1 MYKNLTELK
10 TNLDHVFTFHD
21 PQIKIHKPEKVASI
35 IDKIIYTS
43 VFTKDESLQIKT
55 RKIIH
60 LLAKEVGV
68 LSSSIQPLY
77 KAFADGKAHGF
88 TVPAMNLRMLTYDV
102 ARAIFRIAKEKN
114 AGAFIIEIAK
124 TESEYT
130 DQEPS
135 EFITVVLAAAIKES
149 YQYPVF
155 IQGDHCQF
163 SAWRYKKDK
172 EVELTRVKDWV
183 TLLLDAG
190 FRNIDIDGSTLVDL
204 TKPSLTAQ
212 QKDNSHVTAEMTKF
226 IREYEKKLQN
236 HKTRKLQDSL
246 SDSPTIK
253 LPISPIAIGG
263 EIGHIG
269 EKNSTA
275 DDFEAFMKQ
284 YLNKIPLKS
293 GLSKVS
299 VQTGTSH
306 GGVVNPDGTV
316 QKMAVDF
323 SVIESVGKVARE
335 KYHLAGPV
343 QHGASTLPMDS
354 FHKFVSS
361 KTAEIHLSTGFQN
374 LVYDKMP
381 KKLRDEMYA
390 WLKLNLK
397 EEWKESWTEDQF
409 IYKTRKKAWGPFKK
423 QTWDLSETEKAPIIE
438 AMEKYVAEIFDQ
450 LHIEGTMEQVREY
463 CK

>member
-21 PQIKIHKPEKVASI
+21 PQIKIHKPEKVTSI

-77 KAFADGKAHGF
+77 KAFADGKVHGF

-149 YQYPVF
+149 YQHPVF

-246 SDSPTIK
+246 ADTPDIK
-253 LPISPIAIGG
+253 LRINPIAIGG

-381 KKLRDEMYA
+381 KKLRDEMYT

-397 EEWKESWTEDQF
+397 DEWKESWTEDQF

-423 QTWDLSETEKAPIIE
+423 QTWDLTETEKAPIIE

>member
-1 MYKNLTELK
+1 MFKNLNELK
-10 TNLDHVFTFHD
+10 TGISSFGTFHD
-21 PQIKIHKPEKVASI
+21 PHISIHNPDKITQT
-35 IDKIIYTS
+35 IDKLIYTA
-43 VFTKDESLQIKT
+43 VFSKDEGLQVKT

-60 LLAKEVGV
+60 LLAKETGTI
-68 LSSSIQPLY
+68 SSSIHPFY
-77 KAFADGKAHGF
+77 KAYAQEKVHGF

-102 ARAIFRIAKEKN
+102 ARAIFRVAKAKN

-130 DQEPS
+130 DQVPA
-135 EFITVVLAAAIKES
+135 EFITVVLAAAIKEN
-149 YQYPVF
+149 YFHPVF

-172 EVELTRVKDWV
+172 EVELKRVKDWV
-183 TLLLDAG
+183 TLLLEAG

-204 TKPSLTAQ
+204 TKPSLSAQ
-212 QKDNSHVTAEMTKF
+212 QKDNAFVTAEMTKF
-226 IREYEKKLQN
+226 IREQEKKIQSF
-236 HKTRKLQDSL
+236 KAAKLQSNFETL
-246 SDSPTIK
+246 K
-253 LPISPIAIGG
+253 LWNSVTSPIAIGG

-275 DDFEAFMKQ
+275 SDFEAFMKQ
-284 YLNKIPLKS
+284 YVNKIPLRS
-293 GLSKVS
+293 GISKVS

-323 SVIESVGKVARE
+323 SVLESIGKVARE

-343 QHGASTLPMDS
+343 QHGASTLPMES

-381 KKLRDEMYA
+381 NKLKEEMYS
-390 WLKLNLK
+390 WLKKNAK
-397 EEWKESWTEDQF
+397 EEWKEGWTEDQF
-409 IYKTRKKAWGPFKK
+409 IYKTRKKAWGAFKK
-423 QTWDLSETEKAPIIE
+423 HLWDLSEKEKSPIIS
-438 AMEKYVAEIFDQ
+438 AMEKYVSEIFDQ
-450 LHIEGTMEQVREY
+450 LNITGTMESVEKY
-463 CK
+463 KS

>member
-21 PQIKIHKPEKVASI
+21 PQIKIHKPEKVTSI

-77 KAFADGKAHGF
+77 KAFADGKVHGF

-381 KKLRDEMYA
+381 KKLRDEMYT

-397 EEWKESWTEDQF
+397 DEWKESWTEDQF

-423 QTWDLSETEKAPIIE
+423 QTWDLTETEKAPIIE

>member
-1 MYKNLTELK
+1 MYKNLTDLK
-10 TNLDHVFTFHD
+10 ISLNHIFTFHD
-21 PQIKIHKPEKVASI
+21 PKITIHEPKQISHI
-35 IDKIIYTS
+35 IDKLIYTA
-43 VFTKDESLQIKT
+43 VFTKDEALKVKT

-60 LLAKEVGV
+60 LLAKESGV
-68 LSSSIQPLY
+68 LSSSIHAFY
-77 KAFADGKAHGF
+77 KAYAQEKVHGF

-102 ARAIFRIAKEKN
+102 ARAIFRVAKEKN

-130 DQEPS
+130 DQAPA

-149 YQYPVF
+149 YFHPVF

-172 EVELTRVKDWV
+172 EVELKRVKDWV
-183 TLLLDAG
+183 ALLLEAG

-204 TKPSLTAQ
+204 TKPSLAAQ
-212 QKDNSHVTAEMTKF
+212 QKDNAFVTAEMTKF
-226 IREYEKKLQN
+226 IREQE
-236 HKTRKLQDSL
+236 RKLQS
-246 SDSPTIK
+246 IK
-253 LPISPIAIGG
+253 VSKLQSNFETLKLWSSATSPIAIGG

-284 YLNKIPLKS
+284 YVNKIPLRS
-293 GLSKVS
+293 GISKVS

-323 SVIESVGKVARE
+323 SVLESIGKVARG

-343 QHGASTLPMDS
+343 QHGASTLPMES

-381 KKLRDEMYA
+381 NKLKEEMYN
-390 WLKLNLK
+390 WLKKNAK
-397 EEWKESWTEDQF
+397 EEWKEGWTEDQF

-423 QTWDLSETEKAPIIE
+423 HLWDLSEKEKLPIIS
-438 AMEKYVAEIFDQ
+438 AMEKYVSEIFDQ
-450 LHIEGTMEQVREY
+450 LNITGTMESVE
-463 CK
+463 KHTS